1 MSFDNSSSI
10 NNNYNDNDN
19 NNDNDINNDNNN
31 NNDNKNNKKQK
42 QNSLDFVRS
51 ILSAD
56 SRFAMMDP
64 PDFHFARTF
73 LGKCFA
79 GSETA
84 SPEPIMTWH
93 LRGIPH
99 INVDAYS
106 FVVGFLVLEN
116 RRAKQS
122 LFFGLVDEMTTLS
135 SGVYIREV
143 EECKKKNRTLV
154 DTVQMEW
161 NILRYVLWMQWNV
174 KTRPKAF
181 GGLYSKAMKT
191 LSRRGQQY
199 ETHIQEYH
207 HTHGPKEPHWYVAIV
222 GTLPECQG
230 QGKGRQVMMKL
241 GDMADSCGKACYLE
255 CAGERNVE
263 FYKKVG
269 YEVAGTK
276 DMVDGPDAADT
287 LKWYCM
293 IRFPQPTLDN
303 NQEHATEETVS
314 AMEQ

>member
-1 MSFDNSSSI
+1 MASNS
-10 NNNYNDNDN
+10 
-19 NNDNDINNDNNN
+19 
-31 NNDNKNNKKQK
+31 KQQK
-42 QNSLDFVRS
+42 QQNNSLENARS

-56 SRFAMMDP
+56 SRFAIMDP

-73 LGKCFA
+73 IGQCFA

-106 FVVGFLVLEN
+106 FVAGFLVLEN
-116 RRAKQS
+116 CRAKQS
-122 LFFGLVDEMTTLS
+122 LFFGLVDETTTLS
-135 SGVYIREV
+135 SGVYIRVE
-143 EECKKKNRTLV
+143 EECKTNNRTLM

-161 NILRYVLWMQWNV
+161 NILRYVLWMQWNA

-191 LSRRGQQY
+191 ISRRGQQY
-199 ETHIQEYH
+199 ESHIQAYH
-207 HTHGPKEPHWYVAIV
+207 HIHGPKEPHWYVAIV

-230 QGKGRQVMMKL
+230 QGKGRQVMKKL
-241 GDMADSCGKACYLE
+241 GDMADRCGKACYLE
-255 CAGERNVE
+255 CGGDRNVE
-263 FYKKVG
+263 FYRKVG

-276 DMVDGPDAADT
+276 DMVDGTDAADT

-293 IRFPQPTLDN
+293 IRLPKLISDN
-303 NQEHATEETVS
+303 TQENEETET
-314 AMEQ
+314 M